1 MRSGFLISLTFHG
14 HGGQIPPFL
23 DRKLIQMAKDMQEA
37 MPRHEALA
45 EDWEAAG
52 FCA

>member
-1 MRSGFLISLTFHG
+1 
-14 HGGQIPPFL
+14 
-23 DRKLIQMAKDMQEA
+23 MAKDVQEA